1 MMRKVLSAS
10 TLTAVMLLGVQAADA
25 GGCRGSACY
34 NLVSTPP
41 VYGTVDETYM
51 TRPEQSQAKII
62 PARYDYVTE
71 TVMLQPA
78 RQIPR
83 HQPAQYGTVT
93 EKVMVSPGGRRWE
106 VTRDAYGRTTGCWV
120 ETPARYAHVQ
130 RSVEISP
137 ASVSYE
143 TIPAVYTQRQRKVM
157 VSATQVVH
165 EITPATYET
174 RQRHVLVKPG
184 SQHWARAGY

>member
-1 MMRKVLSAS
+1 MLHKFLSAS
-10 TLTAVMLLGVQAADA
+10 AVAAVMLLGSQAASA

-34 NLVSTPP
+34 NLVATPP
-41 VYGTVDETYM
+41 VYGTVAETVM
-51 TRPEQSQAKII
+51 TRPEQRQAHVI
-62 PARYDYVTE
+62 PARYEHQTE
-71 TVMLQPA
+71 TVMLHPA
-78 RQIPR
+78 RKIAR
-83 HQPAQYGTVT
+83 HHAAQFGTVT
-93 EKVMVSPGGRRWE
+93 EKVLVSAPGRRWE
-106 VTRDAYGRTTGCWV
+106 VTRDAHGRTTGCWV

-130 RSVEISP
+130 RTVEIAP

-165 EITPATYET
+165 ETIPATYET
-174 RQRHVLVKPG
+174 RQRHVLVKPA

>member
-10 TLTAVMLLGVQAADA
+10 ALTAVMLLGSQAAIA

-41 VYGTVDETYM
+41 VYGSVAETVM
-51 TRPEQSQAKII
+51 TRPEQTEARIV
-62 PARYDYVTE
+62 PARYEYVSE
-71 TVMLQPA
+71 QVMLHPE

-83 HQPAQYGTVT
+83 HQPAQYGTVSET
-93 EKVMVSPGGRRWE
+93 VMVSAGGRRWE
-106 VTRDAYGRTTGCWV
+106 VTRDAHGRTVGCWV

-130 RSVEISP
+130 RTVEISP

-165 EITPATYET
+165 ETIPATYET
-174 RQRHVLVKPG
+174 RQRQVLMTPA
-184 SQHWARAGY
+184 SRHWARAGY

>member
-1 MMRKVLSAS
+1 MMHKLLSAS
-10 TLTAVMLLGVQAADA
+10 AVAAVMLLGSQAANA

-41 VYGTVDETYM
+41 VYGTVAETVM
-51 TRPEQSQAKII
+51 TRREQTQARVI
-62 PARYDYVTE
+62 PARYEHQTE
-71 TVMLQPA
+71 TVMLHPA
-78 RQIPR
+78 RQIAR
-83 HQPAQYGTVT
+83 HHAAQFGTVT
-93 EKVMVSPGGRRWE
+93 EKVLVSAGGKRWE
-106 VTRDAYGRTTGCWV
+106 VTRDAHGRTTGCWV
-120 ETPARYAHVQ
+120 VTPARYAHVQ
-130 RSVEISP
+130 RTVEISP

-165 EITPATYET
+165 ETIPATYET
-174 RQRHVLVKPG
+174 RQRPVLVKPA